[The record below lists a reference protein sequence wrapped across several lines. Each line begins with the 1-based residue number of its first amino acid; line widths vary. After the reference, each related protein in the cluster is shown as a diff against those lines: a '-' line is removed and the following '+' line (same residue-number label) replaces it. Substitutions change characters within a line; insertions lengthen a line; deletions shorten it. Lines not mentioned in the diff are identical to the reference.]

1 MKYAAV
7 SFAKLAST
15 SSIACSGWLNM
26 WDEFDV
32 CFSLLLREV
41 FLQVLRFSPLLKKHH
56 FHSIC
61 KRVLNMAASV
71 HFVNIT
77 TLPYGYET

>member
-1 MKYAAV
+1 
-7 SFAKLAST
+7 
-15 SSIACSGWLNM
+15 M

-32 CFSLLLREV
+32 CFSFLLREV

-61 KRVLNMAASV
+61 KRVLNMAALV